1 MRYFFIVFILFC
13 SVTTA
18 ISGTYDGLW
27 IGEIKMNKVSEA
39 VSKTDATTPL
49 PVANPFLMKVVLH
62 VDASNQIRLL
72 RDVTIMQKRFTE
84 NNVEKVRRVLITDN
98 TLLPNF
104 EGVVRRDG
112 ELVGIRVGSLAFD
125 FDPDLN
131 EFLVDGQ
138 FGAGR
143 TISATLPL
151 ANDHPTN
158 PFMHKYHPDH
168 KVGKSISRGIKF
180 KFDTVQD
187 TNDPA
192 SGQSQLIGT
201 FEESVSGLH
210 KASINAEGRF
220 VLKRVSL
227 IDNLN
232 DQ

>member
-1 MRYFFIVFILFC
+1 MRFLSILFTLLC
-13 SVTTA
+13 IGTSA
-18 ISGTYDGLW
+18 IAGTYDGLW
-27 IGEIKMNKVSEA
+27 IGEIKINNVSEA
-39 VSKTDATTPL
+39 VSKTDATTPV
-49 PVANPFLMKVVLH
+49 PVANPFLMKIILH

-72 RDVTIMQKRFTE
+72 RDVTIMQKRYTE
-84 NNVEKVRRVLITDN
+84 NNVEMVKRVLVTDN

-112 ELVGIRVGSLAFD
+112 DLVGIRIGSLAFD

-131 EFLVDGQ
+131 AFLVDGT

-143 TISATLPL
+143 TISVSLPL
-151 ANDHPTN
+151 VEDHPTN

-168 KVGKSISRGIKF
+168 VKGKAISRSISL

-192 SGQSQLIGT
+192 SGQSQLIGM
-201 FEESVSGLH
+201 FQESVTGLH
-210 KASINAEGRF
+210 KAAINAEGRF

-227 IDNLN
+227 IANLN